1 MPTSY
6 HTPIQPIHAKV
17 TKRNSHSLQMEDNS
31 SLFNSVSR
39 QESGL
44 SEVEFQLA
52 ETLMLHQTMVFYMDI
67 IAALQE
73 ILQGYHQLNILD
85 VGARTGAGANLLGY
99 IFSGNSY
106 SRIKAD
112 VTALDIED
120 RFLVYAKKKFPWIS
134 SYIVKDIN
142 DLGGT
147 WDIVVCSHTIEH
159 VPNYREFIDKLR
171 MRAKKF
177 VVLLAPY
184 NEAGCKLIKDIKMC
198 EGHIN
203 SIDHDAIAELEP
215 QVLKIYRS
223 LVWQQS
229 LAFLAVIP
237 GYADKA

>member
-1 MPTSY
+1 
-6 HTPIQPIHAKV
+6 
-17 TKRNSHSLQMEDNS
+17 MENHS
-31 SLFNSVSR
+31 SLFNTVSR

-44 SEVEFQLA
+44 SEDEFQLA

-73 ILQGYHQLNILD
+73 NLQGYHQLNILD

-99 IFSGNSY
+99 IFSNNSY
-106 SRIKAD
+106 SRIKAS

-120 RFLVYAKKKFPWIS
+120 RFLAYANKKFPWIS

-142 DLGGT
+142 ELGGK

-159 VPNYREFIDKLR
+159 VPNYREFIDQLR

-184 NEAGCKLIKDIKMC
+184 DEADCKLIKGIEMC
-198 EGHIN
+198 PGHIN
-203 SIDHDAIAELEP
+203 SIDHNSIAELEP
-215 QVLKIYRS
+215 IALKIYRS

-229 LAFLAVIP
+229 LAFLAIIP